1 MKRVSF
7 RTAGLLVCCV
17 CLLLAGVLPV
27 RAAAPQ
33 VPATLSGPQMSLLP
47 YLEAFIDTTG
57 EMDVEE
63 VAAPA
68 NAPAFQPLDVKKL
81 PRVTGSTWLRF
92 TLAPAAANAENAA
105 VLLDMSES
113 IPGRAALFT
122 PGVDSLSGTTQWQE
136 ATPGSRKVLLL
147 PRSGAEAQTCYIRL
161 DGLPGIWFAP
171 MLRTPHNAATD
182 LSALAPKSA
191 LLALGVVMLLCLLR
205 GLSEPGQWRFWTA
218 LYVGMAMVQGYYGMP
233 GNAVGHF
240 DFQDA
245 AALLSSGL
253 ALMMLP
259 HVGRHLMQTR
269 GRHRFLDAQ
278 FILLVLPG
286 AALALLPLVPEM
298 GWTTRYLPLWPA
310 CTILLVP
317 TSTAACLMGLPG
329 ARRFL
334 LGCLIPPAAVVASV
348 MGLEHGYM
356 PSLLASLPLWGTA
369 LSALLIAATA
379 APRQVQEDPIDLTM
393 PALESVGDPVPADAP
408 LSMGDEPLP
417 LLDDPN
423 LRLLPAEPEKGLP
436 LPDMG
441 TPTPRPA
448 AAAVLTSGKADTA
461 GKDSGQAVTALQE
474 RLSQPLDDLLRE
486 AAALSACSLPP
497 GARETAGNMT
507 EAARRMA
514 ALLEGQP
521 SGGSAPVAA
530 AAPVDE
536 DFNLQEL
543 MRSVHDGVAASAE
556 QAGISLA
563 WYMPPQLPSLF
574 RGDHVAL
581 RRVLHQLLE
590 SAVRAT
596 SRGNVHVSVRPMPE
610 SLDPGHLLFTVRDS
624 GSGLPPQQRSAL
636 ALAHAWELAGRYEGL
651 LRVEADTHGTI
662 IAFSLHLLPV
672 EEGSEGDAAPIR
684 QPARPS
690 FREEPP
696 ADSMV
701 MPVATEPQ
709 KAVSAAGPAAVG
721 TAAAVSMD
729 APAPQDEDDGPR
741 PLQTPDLRQRTSRP
755 RIMICIHNEMEL
767 HLFTQK
773 INDLPYVIMQT
784 RTLREALA
792 MHERRPYAILI
803 LAGSPV
809 SPDIAPA
816 LARFRQRASEA
827 RLPVFAAIAVTEDDS
842 QWDALAHA
850 GFTHALLEPV
860 ERETLRETVQEILAD
875 VPITVR
881 PAPSVTP
888 AGDGGKAPVKAAP
901 SAPVAA
907 SVPMEQPRTGD
918 AAESAAVPH
927 TENVAQEAP
936 AARVPQPEP
945 LPEMQ
950 VEAPLADEA
959 PDMPLPVIEDASVTE
974 PVVDAPQDDL
984 PVTADAEAVPVAH
997 EAEKVAINN
1006 AWGPREE
1013 LRAAEE
1019 QQDTRVDLDN
1029 RWGAAPSAPEAAPA
1043 AEAVEQAEMTEEA
1056 EDTRQPLRN
1065 AWGETPATG
1074 EGERTAPAAPEPAAE
1089 AAPAPAEVAPVTA
1102 SASVAPSARSEAPR
1116 QESVSRE
1123 RPARPAPRI
1132 GSGLL
1137 PGAGNYDSHVEWVGE
1152 PTPIV
1157 RSADAPAAPS
1167 LPERRVSSASAE
1179 TLRRQIVDI
1188 VNRTSETPESTSAEV
1203 RTMSLK
1209 DALKQEESR
1218 AVEDVVVPEPQPE
1231 RSAPQSVARA
1241 ASVAAEKPASAPSP
1255 AAVPVSK
1262 PTASADVPLADD
1274 RLPEGPA
1281 PAPAAEKAAPSLL
1294 RRVFGRLGSGSAPQP
1309 AASPAAMP
1317 EPDMRRPAPQAAP
1330 ASAGMPAQPVATRAA
1345 ASSPVTPAR
1354 QTLAGNTG
1362 DPFPA
1367 AGAGK
1372 AAGTPSTTDTE
1383 MLELAEHLAAA
1394 IHQAQHGYAVRDCRL
1409 VAEASQYIAQ
1419 SAESY
1424 GFRSLGRMAR
1434 CVEQAGRHGDLDA
1447 LRDLLPDLVAQV
1459 ERSRITISREV
1470 S

>member
-17 CLLLAGVLPV
+17 WLLLAGVLPV

-33 VPATLSGPQMSLLP
+33 VPATLSGPQLSLLP

-92 TLAPAAANAENAA
+92 TLAPAAAGAENTAI
-105 VLLDMSES
+105 LLDMSES

-182 LSALAPKSA
+182 ISSLAPKSA

-233 GNAVGHF
+233 GNAAGHF

-245 AALLSSGL
+245 AALLSPGL

-334 LGCLIPPAAVVASV
+334 LGCLIPPLAVAASV

-379 APRQVQEDPIDLTM
+379 APRQPQEDPIDLTM

-408 LSMGDEPLP
+408 LSMGDDPLP

-441 TPTPRPA
+441 MPTPRPA
-448 AAAVLTSGKADTA
+448 AAAVPPSGKTGPA
-461 GKDSGQAVTALQE
+461 GKDSAPGVTALQE

-514 ALLEGQP
+514 ALLQGQ
-521 SGGSAPVAA
+521 SAGGSASVAA
-530 AAPVDE
+530 AASVEE

-574 RGDHVAL
+574 RGDHAAL

-596 SRGNVHVSVRPMPE
+596 RRGNVHVSVRPMPE

-651 LRVEADTHGTI
+651 LRVEADAHGTI
-662 IAFSLHLLPV
+662 IAFSLHLPPV
-672 EEGSEGDAAPIR
+672 AEGGDGDAAPVR
-684 QPARPS
+684 HPARPS
-690 FREEPP
+690 SRTEPP
-696 ADSMV
+696 ADGMA
-701 MPVATEPQ
+701 MPVASVPQ
-709 KAVSAAGPAAVG
+709 KAASAAV
-721 TAAAVSMD
+721 TAAAASME

-741 PLQTPDLRQRTSRP
+741 PLQTPDLRQRTTRP
-755 RIMICIHNEMEL
+755 RVMICIHNEMEL

-803 LAGSPV
+803 LAGSHV

-816 LARFRQRASEA
+816 LARFRQRAGEA

-881 PAPSVTP
+881 PAPSVAP
-888 AGDGGKAPVKAAP
+888 AGDDGKAAVKAAS

-907 SVPMEQPRTGD
+907 PVPMDQPRTGA
-918 AAESAAVPH
+918 AAEPAAAPH
-927 TENVAQEAP
+927 TEDAAQDVP
-936 AARVPQPEP
+936 AAGAPQPEP
-945 LPEMQ
+945 RPEILA
-950 VEAPLADEA
+950 EAPLAHEA
-959 PDMPLPVIEDASVTE
+959 ADMPLPVIEDASVTE
-974 PVVDAPQDDL
+974 PEVEIRQDDL
-984 PVTADAEAVPVAH
+984 PVTADAAAMPDPH
-997 EAEKVAINN
+997 EAQKVAITT
-1006 AWGPREE
+1006 ARESHE
-1013 LRAAEE
+1013 VPQAA
-1019 QQDTRVDLDN
+1019 QARQDTRVALDN
-1029 RWGAAPSAPEAAPA
+1029 RWGEAPATPEASPA
-1043 AEAVEQAEMTEEA
+1043 ADAVEQAEVA

-1074 EGERTAPAAPEPAAE
+1074 EVEEMAPEATPEPATE
-1089 AAPAPAEVAPVTA
+1089 AAPAPAEAAPVTA
-1102 SASVAPSARSEAPR
+1102 AANEAPSARADAPR

-1157 RSADAPAAPS
+1157 RSADTPAAPS
-1167 LPERRVSSASAE
+1167 LPERRVNSAGAE

-1188 VNRTSETPESTSAEV
+1188 VSRTSETPKNTSTEV

-1218 AVEDVVVPEPQPE
+1218 AVEEVVVPEPQPE
-1231 RSAPQSVARA
+1231 RGAPQNVARA
-1241 ASVAAEKPASAPSP
+1241 VSVAVEKPASAPSP
-1255 AAVPVSK
+1255 AAAPVTKSA
-1262 PTASADVPLADD
+1262 ASAGPADD
-1274 RLPEGPA
+1274 RLPEGSA

-1294 RRVFGRLGSGSAPQP
+1294 RRVFGRLGSGGAPQP
-1309 AASPAAMP
+1309 ADGPAAMP

-1330 ASAGMPAQPVATRAA
+1330 ASAGMPAQPAAARDA

-1367 AGAGK
+1367 ERPGK
-1372 AAGTPSTTDTE
+1372 AEGMTSAVDTE

-1419 SAESY
+1419 SAEAY